1 MHMLPRILKR
11 AAAGLCLLGMAGSV
25 AIADS
30 QSPDAAAAAPPTGLA
45 HDAVTGQ
52 LLKAESRALYVSPDG
67 RKWTSIELPPS
78 VTKNTR
84 ITSIAAAE
92 DGAWYVAGEGT
103 GVLRS
108 ADGGKT
114 WSALNDALPHPN
126 VTALAAHATLP
137 ETIYA
142 VLGEG
147 GIYRS
152 EDAGKGWKMM
162 DKGPRSKVLS
172 LVHSDMAGSMQTGWL
187 FAGTDRGVRRAMD
200 CFCLWR
206 PAGQLEGGVHS
217 IAHDPR
223 EPRQIY
229 AANREGLHRSVDG
242 GQDWEALSAP
252 GEIAGLAFTP
262 GGVLY
267 AVTEEEVMFRS
278 NDGAQGWARMDD

>member
-1 MHMLPRILKR
+1 MLPRILKR

-30 QSPDAAAAAPPTGLA
+30 QSPDAAAAVPPAGLA
-45 HDAVTGQ
+45 YDAVTGQ
-52 LLKAESRALYVSPDG
+52 LLKAEPRALYVSSDG
-67 RKWTSIELPPS
+67 REWTPVDLPPS
-78 VTKNTR
+78 VTNTR

-92 DGAWYVAGEGT
+92 DGAWYVAGEGM
-103 GVLRS
+103 GVLRG

-114 WSALNDALPHPN
+114 WTALNDGLPHPN
-126 VTALAAHATLP
+126 VTALATHATLP
-137 ETIYA
+137 ETVYA

-152 EDAGKGWKMM
+152 EDAGKSWKMM
-162 DKGPRSKVLS
+162 DKGPRGEVLS

-206 PAGQLEGGVHS
+206 PAGQLEGAVHS

-229 AANREGLHRSVDG
+229 AANRKGLHRSVDG
-242 GQDWEALSAP
+242 GQTWETLGAP
-252 GEIAGLAFTP
+252 GKIAGLAFTP
-262 GGVLY
+262 GGELY
-267 AVTEEEVMFRS
+267 AITEEGATFRS
-278 NDGAQGWARMDD
+278 NDGAQRWARMDD